1 MDLRAKT
8 VKLTKLFV
16 RSFLLRLKYGT
27 KKSGW
32 RLGDYRLLVLHS
44 FRLNCPPLLSSPA
57 SGKLTQGQ
65 AHAQSPLVRCP
76 SIAEPIGFIT
86 FFTFSTRLRFGIASD
101 TAVFL

>member
-8 VKLTKLFV
+8 VKLSTKLFV

-44 FRLNCPPLLSSPA
+44 FRLNCPPLLSSP
-57 SGKLTQGQ
+57 SQQQ
-65 AHAQSPLVRCP
+65 ADSRTSTCTIPASPLSFDC
-76 SIAEPIGFIT
+76 
-86 FFTFSTRLRFGIASD
+86 
-101 TAVFL
+101 